1 MAPARHRLLAR
12 RARATASSLAPR
24 ARAPSPPPLLVR
36 GGLIQTK
43 LIGGKPIPHP
53 LFSISIMAD
62 PPLPSQSP
70 AQTPP
75 QPAPGAGGREDM
87 LACVAVLLLCLPARE
102 LQTVD
107 RSLQSSHQST
117 AHRPIVSLPFSS
129 RCRLTFDPRGCV
141 AGPVSWC
148 LIGPRHRRAPG
159 VRCFAC
165 EMDRRLLLF
174 CR

>member
-1 MAPARHRLLAR
+1 MWLRPWPPLPRSPPARA
-12 RARATASSLAPR
+12 
-24 ARAPSPPPLLVR
+24 PPPLLPSLSEEDLSKR
-36 GGLIQTK
+36 NK
-43 LIGGKPIPHP
+43 LEANRSSIP

-107 RSLQSSHQST
+107 RSLQSSHQRHSVV
-117 AHRPIVSLPFSS
+117 IV
-129 RCRLTFDPRGCV
+129 CDGWTMV
-141 AGPVSWC
+141 TT
-148 LIGPRHRRAPG
+148 
-159 VRCFAC
+159 
-165 EMDRRLLLF
+165 
-174 CR
+174 